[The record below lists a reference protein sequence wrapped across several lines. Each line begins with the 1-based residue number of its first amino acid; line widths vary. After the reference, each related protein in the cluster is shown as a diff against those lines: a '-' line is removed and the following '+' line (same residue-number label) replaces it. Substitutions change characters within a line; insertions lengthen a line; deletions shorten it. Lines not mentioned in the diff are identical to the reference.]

1 MDKSLFITQTRDRH
15 GKPLCVV
22 ENLPGPGAELYPE
35 KMRAIAKALTKA
47 ADMAESGAADHGK
60 QTFEHIF

>member
-22 ENLPGPGAELYPE
+22 ENMPGWGAELYPE
-35 KMRAIAKALTKA
+35 KMRAIAKALTTA

-60 QTFEHIF
+60 RTFEHIF

>member
-1 MDKSLFITQTRDRH
+1 MNKSIFITQTRDRH

-22 ENLPGPGAELYPE
+22 ENMPGWGVELYPDQ
-35 KMRAIAKALTKA
+35 MRAIAKALTKA
-47 ADMAESGAADHGK
+47 ADMAESGAGAHGK